1 MTPERSGYRILIVA
15 TDPILAALVGTLVEH
30 ARFSAAFPG
39 PDEAPTQALERV
51 KPLAAVLVDLAE
63 GEGASDLFASRA
75 AKLGVPLFVFGRR
88 EIIDAH
94 GEWIQA
100 RRVRAFA
107 LPDQIAEMESAIEG
121 LKPDAV
127 RPRAPRDRRGET
139 GRRPDGTLDFTDA
152 QGVHWT
158 VYDRRGPERRNRVDR
173 RFVSDAGEVRHCEI
187 TEQEARLVSAATLAE
202 QLSRAIAD

>member
-1 MTPERSGYRILIVA
+1 MTPERSAYKILIVA
-15 TDPILAALVGTLVEH
+15 ADPILAALVGTLVEH
-30 ARFSAAFPG
+30 ARFTAAFPT
-39 PDEAPTQALERV
+39 PDEPPAQALERV

-75 AKLGVPLFVFGRR
+75 AKLDVSLFMFGRR
-88 EIIDAH
+88 EVIDAH
-94 GEWIQA
+94 GEWIRA

-107 LPDQIAEMESAIEG
+107 LPDQIAQMESAIEA
-121 LKPDAV
+121 LKPAPV
-127 RPRAPRDRRGET
+127 RPRAIRDRRGET

-158 VYDRRGPERRNRVDR
+158 VYDRRGPERRNLVDR
-173 RFVSDAGEVRHCEI
+173 RFVSDTGEIRHCEI
-187 TEQEARLVSAATLAE
+187 TEQEARLVSVATLNE